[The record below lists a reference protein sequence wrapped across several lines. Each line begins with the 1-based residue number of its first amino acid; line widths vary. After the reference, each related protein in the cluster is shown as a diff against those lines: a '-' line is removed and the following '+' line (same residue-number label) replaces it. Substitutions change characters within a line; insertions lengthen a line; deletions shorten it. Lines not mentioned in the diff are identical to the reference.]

1 MKKKDQNNMMEK
13 LVSLAKRRGFIFPSS
28 EIYGG
33 LSSSY
38 DYGPLGIE
46 LKNNVKK
53 IWWRD
58 MVQKRSDVYGLDAAI
73 LMHPKTWQASGHLKS
88 FSDPLVDC
96 KKCKKRFRAD
106 HLLQAQGIKPDLGTM
121 KEKPKALKVCPE
133 CGGELT
139 GSRDF
144 NLMFKTFMGPIEDEA
159 SVVYLRPETA
169 QGIFVN
175 YKNVRDTMRAK
186 LPFGVAQI
194 GKAFRN
200 EITPGNFIFR
210 TREFE
215 QMELEYFVDPQE
227 ADKHYKYWLDQRFNW
242 YIESL
247 GIKKSNLRLRPHEK
261 DELAHYA
268 STCSD
273 IEYKYPFTDWD
284 ELEGVANRQDYDLTQ
299 HGKVSGEELNYRDD
313 DGKVFTPYVIEPSAG
328 VDRTVLTILIDAYTE
343 VSGGRTATTKSTKD
357 VEVVMKFHKDVA
369 PIKIAILPLVKK
381 EKLQKA
387 ASKLHQDLKERW
399 ATTYDEVASIGRRYR
414 RQDEI
419 GTPYCVT
426 VDFETVEKDKAVTVR
441 DRDTMKQVRVK
452 IEELAN
458 YFEEKLT

>member
-1 MKKKDQNNMMEK
+1 MEK

-33 LSSSY
+33 LASSY

-58 MVQKRSDVYGLDAAI
+58 MVQQRKDVFGLDAAI
-73 LMHPKTWQASGHLKS
+73 LMHPKTWEASGHLKS

-96 KKCKKRFRAD
+96 RKCKKRFRAD
-106 HLLQAQGIKPDLGTM
+106 HILHVQGIKPDLGTM
-121 KEKPKALKVCPE
+121 HEKPEALKVCPE

-139 GSRDF
+139 KIRDF
-144 NLMFKTFMGPIEDEA
+144 NLMFKTFLGPVEDSA
-159 SVVYLRPETA
+159 SIAYLRPETA

-175 YKNVRDTMRAK
+175 YKNVKDSMRAK
-186 LPFGVAQI
+186 LPFGIAQI
-194 GKAFRN
+194 GKSFRN

-215 QMELEYFVDPQE
+215 QMELEYFVNPKE
-227 ADKHYKYWLDQRFNW
+227 ANKQYKYWLEQRFNW

-247 GIKKSNLRLRPHEK
+247 GIEKSNLRLRPHEK

-268 STCSD
+268 TACSD
-273 IEYKYPFTDWD
+273 IEYKFPFTDWD
-284 ELEGVANRQDYDLTQ
+284 ELEGISNRQDYDLKQ
-299 HGKVSGEELNYRDD
+299 HSTVSGEELNYRDE
-313 DGKVFTPYVIEPSAG
+313 DGKVFIPYVIEPSAG
-328 VDRTVLTILIDAYTE
+328 VDRTVLTILVDAYSE
-343 VSGGRTATTKSTKD
+343 ISGGRTETTKSTKD
-357 VEVVMKFHKDVA
+357 LEVVMKFHKDVA

-381 EKLQKA
+381 EKLQKVA
-387 ASKLHQDLKERW
+387 AELHQSLKQNW
-399 ATTYDEVASIGRRYR
+399 TTMYDETASVGRRYR

-426 VDFETVEKDKAVTVR
+426 IDFETIEKDNSVTVR
-441 DRDTMKQVRVK
+441 DRDTMMQERVK
-452 IEELAN
+452 IEELVE
-458 YFEEKLT
+458 YFGEKL